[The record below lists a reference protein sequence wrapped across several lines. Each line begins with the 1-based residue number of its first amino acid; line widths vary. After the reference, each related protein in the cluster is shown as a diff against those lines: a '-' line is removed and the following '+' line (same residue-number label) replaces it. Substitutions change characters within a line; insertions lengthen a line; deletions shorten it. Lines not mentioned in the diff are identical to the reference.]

1 MQNVSIQKA
10 SELPQ
15 VVKSAV
21 EQLLGRSIAP
31 DEEISVAAVP
41 PQRVPPSE
49 SRAAFAQNLEAFLN
63 RRKVSE
69 LPEEEIDAAI
79 EEGLQAARRA
89 QPSAAQDLGEMCA
102 RDVPR

>member
-15 VVKSAV
+15 TVKSAV
-21 EQLLGRSIAP
+21 EQLLGRPIAP

-49 SRAAFAQNLEAFLN
+49 SRAAVARNLAALLD
-63 RRKVSE
+63 RRADKVNC
-69 LPEEEIDAAI
+69 PEEEIDAAI
-79 EEGLQAARRA
+79 DEALHAVRHNRT
-89 QPSAAQDLGEMCA
+89 
-102 RDVPR
+102 

>member
-21 EQLLGRSIAP
+21 EQLLGRTIAP
-31 DEEISVAAVP
+31 DEEVSIAAVP
-41 PQRVPPSE
+41 PQHVSPSE
-49 SRAAFAQNLEAFLN
+49 GRAAVARNLEAFLN
-63 RRKVSE
+63 RRADKVNG

-79 EEGLQAARRA
+79 DEAVRAVRRKRA
-89 QPSAAQDLGEMCA
+89 
-102 RDVPR
+102 